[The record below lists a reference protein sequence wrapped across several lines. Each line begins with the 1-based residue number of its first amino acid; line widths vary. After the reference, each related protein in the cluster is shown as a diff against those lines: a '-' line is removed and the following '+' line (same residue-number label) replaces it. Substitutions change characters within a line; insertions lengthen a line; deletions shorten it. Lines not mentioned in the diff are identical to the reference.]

1 MSVRVA
7 FIVGQLSLGGAEQ
20 QLYYLLS
27 GLDRA
32 RFIPLVITLGP
43 ACHEYW
49 KGPIEELRIPVLHVS
64 RRCGRVLRV
73 LRIAAILRARAI
85 QMIHSWDLHT
95 NPYSALAAR
104 MSGVRVRIGSMRLNY
119 DGIPGGK
126 LMQWAGYRGL
136 DVLITNSA
144 TAARQVKE
152 LQLTTANVCLVCNGV
167 PSAEPVSAVDRVQ
180 LKLELGFSDS
190 DILIGS
196 IGRMDANKN
205 HVMLLR
211 CFALLSKQWER
222 LRLIIIGEGPLK
234 PQLVAMAKRLDIAS
248 KVSFPGAIPRAA
260 RYLPALD
267 VCCLTSYTEGMP
279 NLIMEASAAGV
290 PVLSTRCGD
299 TPELIMDGISGYLV
313 SPDDDLSMANHL
325 SSLLTS
331 AEQRRCMGEAAR
343 ERMRRDFGIQSMVTQ
358 MTRVYEE
365 SLAAKGLN

>member
-1 MSVRVA
+1 MSVKVA

-27 GLDRA
+27 GLDRS

-64 RRCGRVLRV
+64 RRCGRAF
-73 LRIAAILRARAI
+73 RILHIAGILRAKSVH
-85 QMIHSWDLHT
+85 MIHSWDLHT

-104 MSGVRVRIGSMRLNY
+104 ISSVRVRIGSMRLNY

-126 LMQWAGYRGL
+126 LMRWVGYRGL

-152 LQLTTANVCLVCNGV
+152 LQLTTANVRLVCNGV
-167 PSAEPVSAVDRVQ
+167 PSPEPVSEIDRLR

-190 DILIGS
+190 DLLVGS

-205 HVMLLR
+205 HAMLLR
-211 CFALLSKQWER
+211 SFAVVSREWER
-222 LRLIIIGEGPLK
+222 LRLIIIGDGPLK
-234 PQLVAMAKRLDIAS
+234 PQLIAMAQRLDIAS
-248 KVSFPGAIPRAA
+248 RVSFPGAIPRAA

-279 NLIMEASAAGV
+279 NLIMEAAAAGL
-290 PVLSTRCGD
+290 PVVSTRCGD
-299 TPELIMDGISGYLV
+299 TAELIMDGISGYLV
-313 SPDDDLSMANHL
+313 SPNDHVSMATHL
-325 SSLLTS
+325 SSLLAS
-331 AEQRRCMGEAAR
+331 AEQRCCMGKAAR
-343 ERMRRDFGIQSMVTQ
+343 EKMRRDFSIQSMLSQ
-358 MTRVYEE
+358 MNRVYEE
-365 SLAAKGLN
+365 TLAAKGLN